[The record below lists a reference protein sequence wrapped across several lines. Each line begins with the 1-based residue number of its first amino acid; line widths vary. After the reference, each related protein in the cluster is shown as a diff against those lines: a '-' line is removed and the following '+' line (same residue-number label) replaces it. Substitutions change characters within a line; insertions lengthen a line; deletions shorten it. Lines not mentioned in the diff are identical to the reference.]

1 MTAAAVPQAVPGPVV
16 AAWPLRVVAAGG
28 LAVAAG
34 AHFGAFPAHRGEGVV
49 TAGFFLALAVTQLAT
64 ALVVAR
70 GWSAA
75 IRLGVVAGNLGVLVL
90 WAWSRTAGIPFG
102 SHAGVPEAVGHL
114 DLAAAGAQAV
124 AVAAVVMLPRTWT
137 RHAIL
142 GPRVALLVVT
152 AVVAVGGAGL
162 VPSSHADHPHDAHR
176 SSSVTADAPTTIATG
191 GARDAADVAPAADTA
206 PAETPSSASETTAAG
221 QPRAGHRHDSDH
233 DDGEPHRHP

>member
-1 MTAAAVPQAVPGPVV
+1 MTAAVVPHAVPGSVV
-16 AAWPLRVVAAGG
+16 AAWPLRLVAAGG

-75 IRLGVVAGNLGVLVL
+75 IRLGIVAGNLGVLVL

-124 AVAAVVMLPRTWT
+124 AVAAVVILPRTWT

-142 GPRVALLVVT
+142 GPRVALVAVT

-162 VPSSHADHPHDAHR
+162 VPSSHADHPHDAYR
-176 SSSVTADAPTTIATG
+176 SSSVTADAPTNIATG
-191 GARDAADVAPAADTA
+191 GARDAADAAQVEA
-206 PAETPSSASETTAAG
+206 PSSAGESSSAG
-221 QPRAGHRHDSDH
+221 EPEAGHRTSGHDH
-233 DDGEPHRHP
+233 AGPHTHP